1 MKYRFLWLACLCAG
15 GNVFAQPAEETLPY
29 AVNWPSGLGLGEAVV
44 TAQKVKTPDGAE
56 QWKFELKVDA
66 SVPGFTVSDQF
77 RAVAT
82 TEFCSLEFERDLK
95 HGKRASRERIT
106 FDQTKRLATRET
118 LGGGGKSEFS
128 IPACAKDPLTFLFF
142 ARRELRQGRLP
153 APQPVFFGASY
164 DVRMESGGAQ
174 RLRSSEG
181 MVDTDRVIV
190 SFKGPKSDQKLE
202 AFFVR
207 DAARTPA
214 LVRLP
219 LAVGTLS
226 VELAR

>member
-1 MKYRFLWLACLCAG
+1 MKYRSLWLACLCAVW
-15 GNVFAQPAEETLPY
+15 NASAQPSEEMLPY
-29 AVNWPSGLGLGEAVV
+29 AINWPSGLGLGEAVV
-44 TAQKVKTPDGAE
+44 TAHKVKAPDGAE

-82 TEFCSLEFERDLK
+82 ADFCSLEFERDLK
-95 HGKRASRERIT
+95 HGKRASRERII
-106 FDQTKRLATRET
+106 FDQDKRSATRET

-128 IPACAKDPLTFLFF
+128 TPACAKDPLTFLFF

-153 APQPVFFGASY
+153 ASQPVFFGAPY
-164 DVRMESGGAQ
+164 TVRMDAGGAQ
-174 RLRSSEG
+174 RLRLGDGVVE
-181 MVDTDRVIV
+181 TDRVVV
-190 SFKGPKSDQKLE
+190 SFKGPKSDQKFE
-202 AFFVR
+202 AFFTR

>member
-15 GNVFAQPAEETLPY
+15 GNVCAQQAEETLPY

-56 QWKFELKVDA
+56 RWRFELKVDA

-82 TEFCSLEFERDLK
+82 ADYCSLEFERDLK

-106 FDQTKRLATRET
+106 FDQEKRSATRET
-118 LGGGGKSEFS
+118 LEGGGKSEFS

-142 ARRELRQGRLP
+142 ARRELKQGRLP

-164 DVRMESGGAQ
+164 AVRMESGGAQ
-174 RLRSSEG
+174 RLRSGDALVEA
-181 MVDTDRVIV
+181 DRVIV
-190 SFKGPKSDQKLE
+190 TFKGPKADQKLE
-202 AFFVR
+202 ALFVR

>member
-1 MKYRFLWLACLCAG
+1 MNYRLLWLACLCAG
-15 GNVFAQPAEETLPY
+15 GSILAQPSEETLPY
-29 AVNWPSGLGLGEAVV
+29 AVNWPSGLGLGEAVI
-44 TAQKVKTPDGAE
+44 TAQRVKTAEGAE

-82 TEFCSLEFERDLK
+82 ADFCSLEFERELK

-106 FDQTKRLATRET
+106 FDQEKRSAVRET

-142 ARRELRQGRLP
+142 ARRELKQGRLP
-153 APQPVFFGASY
+153 AAQPVFFGASY
-164 DVRMESGGAQ
+164 AVRMDAGGAQ
-174 RLRSSEG
+174 RIRSG
-181 MVDTDRVIV
+181 DAMVDTDRVIV

-202 AFFVR
+202 AYFVR
-207 DAARTPA
+207 DSARTPA

-219 LAVGTLS
+219 LAVGTLT
-226 VELAR
+226 VELAH